1 MRIDHEY
8 YVSVFSSDSGE
19 VVSKAVMHPPHLLGP
34 NNEPMPSALIPF
46 CQYQSESLGKTIPGS
61 RFLACDSFEPSVIN
75 GRLCYSLKDQ
85 LKRPT
90 KYGRKN
96 GLMLMI
102 DPGQIIKRHND
113 DDKDGSFKIY
123 IHTLSG
129 FSGYKAGSYALDSL
143 KQMTVT
149 SGFMSLLDDQKRC
162 QNEVWEDCQRLKLF
176 DEFQKQCDCIPWPIS
191 RNYDKKVAFNCFL
204 YVHNLF

>member
-1 MRIDHEY
+1 
-8 YVSVFSSDSGE
+8 
-19 VVSKAVMHPPHLLGP
+19 MHPPHLLGP
-34 NNEPMPSALIPF
+34 NNELMPSALIPLCF
-46 CQYQSESLGKTIPGS
+46 YQNEDLGKPIPGS
-61 RFLACDSFEPSVIN
+61 KYLACDSFEPSIID
-75 GRLCYSLKDQ
+75 GRFCYSLKDQ

-129 FSGYKAGSYALDSL
+129 YSGYKAGSYALDSL

>member
-1 MRIDHEY
+1 M
-8 YVSVFSSDSGE
+8 F
-19 VVSKAVMHPPHLLGP
+19 
-34 NNEPMPSALIPF
+34 
-46 CQYQSESLGKTIPGS
+46 
-61 RFLACDSFEPSVIN
+61 N
-75 GRLCYSLKDQ
+75 GRLCYSLLKEQ
-85 LKRPT
+85 LRGDTAQGKE
-90 KYGRKN
+90 N
-96 GLMLMI
+96 GLLLMI
-102 DPGQIIKRHND
+102 DPGRIVKRQNE
-113 DDKDGSFKIY
+113 DDKESGSFKIY

-204 YVHNLF
+204 YVHKLL